1 MYLFR
6 EKETRNHLLFLAGFS
21 MLLLLLVLP
30 LGWFCTRGTKRI
42 LIEREA
48 EIVSSLLEQGV
59 SERVAAA
66 ALNGR
71 GASAEGKQLLRRLGW
86 SEETSALLFPSI
98 REKMTALFAAGF
110 AAALFLGFIL
120 MTGSFL
126 YLRRRERLY
135 RDAADVV
142 DLFAEGNFD
151 RHFPA
156 GQTGTL
162 YRMFFSVEKLA
173 TALCAQTE
181 AEHKAKEFL
190 KETVADIS
198 HQLKT
203 PLAALLLYT
212 EIILGDAE
220 DPARVREFAEKSLQ
234 SLTRMEQLIQ
244 TLLKVMRL
252 DAGSVVFGKQV
263 CRIAELVARAAE
275 DFLVRAKEEDKHLIF
290 DGGQE
295 ECVCCDPEW
304 TCEAL
309 GNLIKNALDHTGPKG
324 EITVKWERSPAM
336 IRITVADNGT
346 GIAPEDIHH
355 IFKRFYR
362 SAHTSGRQ
370 GAGLGL
376 PLAKAVI
383 EGQGGLLTVQS
394 VPDKITTFTVLLAAI

>member
-21 MLLLLLVLP
+21 ILLLLSVFP

-86 SEETSALLFPSI
+86 SEETSALIPSV
-98 REKMTALFAAGF
+98 RENTAVLFAACF

-120 MTGSFL
+120 MAGSFF

-135 RDAADVV
+135 QDAADAVKS
-142 DLFAEGNFD
+142 FGEGNFD
-151 RHFPA
+151 RHLPA

-162 YRMFFSVEKLA
+162 YRMFSSVEKLA

-181 AEHKAKEFL
+181 AEHRAKEFL

-212 EIILGDAE
+212 EIILGDVGE
-220 DPARVREFAEKSLQ
+220 SGRVKEFAEKSLQ

-252 DAGSVVFGKQV
+252 DAGSVVFGKQN
-263 CRIAELVARAAE
+263 CRIAELVSRASA
-275 DFLVRAKEEDKHLIF
+275 DLLVRAKEEDKHLIF

-324 EITVKWERSPAM
+324 EIMVKWERSPAM